1 MPLSP
6 EDGVVREARKF
17 SASGLRS
24 GMGFATT
31 IIVNTATPRVS
42 PASRF
47 VFFLLLLLGADLRAA
62 SLTLYW
68 DANSEPDLAG
78 YRVHYGTAKYPYGS
92 LVDVSTTSATI
103 TNLKKGVTYTF
114 AVTAYNTSGAESD
127 YSAPLSYTVGSPR
140 VIPMAVLAN
149 ISSRT
154 FVQTGEDV
162 MIGGFIVDGIVGKK
176 VAVRAIGPSLTAA
189 GVAGALDDPV
199 LQIVDNTGAIVTSND
214 NWNVPGEELTINGLA
229 PADGREAGLV
239 ATLEPGAYSAIVS
252 GQGNT
257 SGVALV
263 ELYDLDEETGRV
275 ANISTRSRVE
285 SGDNVMIGG
294 FILGGS
300 ATPVILR
307 AIGPSLA
314 AVGVANALLDPHLDL
329 YDGNGTLLASNDNWR
344 DEQESEI
351 VESGLTPSDDR
362 EAALLTTLSSGAY
375 SAVIRGATGGT
386 GVALF
391 EVYALNQ

>member
-1 MPLSP
+1 M
-6 EDGVVREARKF
+6 EA
-17 SASGLRS
+17 
-24 GMGFATT
+24 ATT
-31 IIVNTATPRVS
+31 IIVNIAIPR
-42 PASRF
+42 
-47 VFFLLLLLGADLRAA
+47 FFCAFPFHILLLLFLGADLRAA

-78 YRVHYGTAKYPYGS
+78 YRVHYGTARDPYGS
-92 LVDVSTTSATI
+92 LVDVGTTSATI
-103 TNLKKGVTYTF
+103 TNLKRGVTYTF
-114 AVTAYNTSGAESD
+114 AVTAYNTSGAESG
-127 YSAPLSYTVGSPR
+127 YSEALSYTPGSSR
-140 VIPMAVLAN
+140 VIPTAVLAN

-214 NWNVPGEELTINGLA
+214 NWNVPGEELTTYGLA

-239 ATLEPGAYSAIVS
+239 TTLEPGAYSAIVS

-263 ELYDLDEETGRV
+263 ELYDLDAETGRV

-300 ATPVILR
+300 GTPLIVR

-314 AVGVANALLDPHLDL
+314 AVGVTNALLDPHLDL
-329 YDGNGTLLASNDNWR
+329 YDVNGTLLASNDNWR
-344 DEQESEI
+344 DEQEAEI
-351 VESGLTPSDDR
+351 VATGLMPSDNR
-362 EAALLTTLSSGAY
+362 EAALVTTLSSGAY

>member
-1 MPLSP
+1 MA
-6 EDGVVREARKF
+6 D
-17 SASGLRS
+17 
-24 GMGFATT
+24 ATV
-31 IIVNTATPRVS
+31 IIVITVHPGFR
-42 PASRF
+42 RF
-47 VFFLLLLLGADLRAA
+47 FWLALFFLPFLGHLPAA

-68 DANSEPDLAG
+68 DANSEPDLVG
-78 YRVHYGTAKYPYGS
+78 YRVHYGTVKNPYGS
-92 LVDVSTTSATI
+92 LVDVTTTTATI
-103 TNLKKGVTYTF
+103 TQLRKGVTYTF
-114 AVTAYNTSGAESD
+114 AVTAYNTDGAESD

-140 VIPMAVLAN
+140 VIPVAVLAN
-149 ISSRT
+149 VSSRT

-176 VAVRAIGPSLTAA
+176 VAVRAIGPSLAAA
-189 GVAGALDDPV
+189 GVAGAMADPV
-199 LQIVDNTGAIVTSND
+199 LQIVDSTGAVVASND
-214 NWNVPGEELTINGLA
+214 NWSIPGEELTTYGLA
-229 PADGREAGLV
+229 PSDGREAGLV
-239 ATLEPGAYSAIVS
+239 TTLEPGAYSAIVS
-252 GQGNT
+252 GQGGT

-263 ELYDLDEETGRV
+263 ELYDLDNEMGRV

-300 ATPVILR
+300 GTPVLVR

-329 YDGNGTLLASNDNWR
+329 YDVNGTLLASNDNWR
-344 DEQESEI
+344 EDQEAEI
-351 VESGLTPSDDR
+351 LESGLMPSDNR
-362 EAALLTTLSSGAY
+362 EAALITTLTPGAY
-375 SAVIRGATGGT
+375 SAIIRGATGGT

>member
-1 MPLSP
+1 MNIATSR
-6 EDGVVREARKF
+6 VFR
-17 SASGLRS
+17 ASH
-24 GMGFATT
+24 
-31 IIVNTATPRVS
+31 
-42 PASRF
+42 F
-47 VFFLLLLLGADLRAA
+47 VFLLLFLLGTDLRAA

-92 LVDVSTTSATI
+92 LVDIATTSATI

-127 YSAPLSYTVGSPR
+127 YSAPISYTVGSPK
-140 VIPMAVLAN
+140 VIPTAVLAN

-189 GVAGALDDPV
+189 GVAGALGDPV
-199 LQIVDNTGAIVTSND
+199 LQIVDNTGAVVTSND
-214 NWNVPGEELTINGLA
+214 NWNVPGEELTSYGLA

-239 ATLEPGAYSAIVS
+239 ATLAPGAYSAVVS
-252 GQGNT
+252 GQGNA

-263 ELYDLDEETGRV
+263 ELYDLDAETGRV

-300 ATPVILR
+300 GTPVIVR

-314 AVGVANALLDPHLDL
+314 AVGIANALLDPRLEL
-329 YDGNGTLLASNDNWR
+329 YDVNGTLLASNDNWR
-344 DEQESEI
+344 DEQEGEI
-351 VESGLTPSDDR
+351 VESGLMPSDDR

-375 SAVIRGATGGT
+375 SAVISGATGGT

>member
-1 MPLSP
+1 
-6 EDGVVREARKF
+6 
-17 SASGLRS
+17 
-24 GMGFATT
+24 
-31 IIVNTATPRVS
+31 VNTTSPRIS
-42 PASRF
+42 CAFRF
-47 VFFLLLLLGADLRAA
+47 AALLLFLLGAHLRAA

-92 LVDVSTTSATI
+92 LVDVGTTSATI

-127 YSAPLSYTVGSPR
+127 YSAPFSYTVGSPR

-154 FVQTGEDV
+154 LVQTGEDV

-176 VAVRAIGPSLTAA
+176 VGVRAIGPSLTAA

-199 LQIVDNTGAIVTSND
+199 LQIVDSTGAVVTSND
-214 NWNVPGEELTINGLA
+214 NWSEPGEELTIYGLE
-229 PADGREAGLV
+229 PGDGREAGLV

-263 ELYDLDEETGRV
+263 ELYDLDAETGRV

-300 ATPVILR
+300 GAPVIVR

-314 AVGVANALLDPHLDL
+314 AVGITSALLDPQLDL
-329 YDGNGTLLASNDNWR
+329 YDVNGTLLASNDNWR
-344 DEQESEI
+344 DDQESEI
-351 VESGLTPSDDR
+351 LASGLMPSDDR
-362 EAALLTTLSSGAY
+362 EAALFTTLNSGAY
-375 SAVIRGATGGT
+375 SAVVRGATGGT
-386 GVALF
+386 GIALF

>member
-1 MPLSP
+1 
-6 EDGVVREARKF
+6 
-17 SASGLRS
+17 
-24 GMGFATT
+24 MGAATE
-31 IIVNTATPRVS
+31 IIVHIATPRVFR
-42 PASRF
+42 ASHF
-47 VFFLLLLLGADLRAA
+47 ALLLLFLLGADLRAA

-92 LVDVSTTSATI
+92 LVEVGTPSATI
-103 TNLKKGVTYTF
+103 TNLKRGVTYSF
-114 AVTAYNTSGAESD
+114 AVTAYNTSGAESS
-127 YSAPLSYTVGSPR
+127 YSAPLSYTVGSPK

-176 VAVRAIGPSLTAA
+176 VALRAIGPSLTAA

-199 LQIVDNTGAIVTSND
+199 LQIVDNTGAVVTSND
-214 NWNVPGEELTINGLA
+214 NWSVPGEELTTYNLA
-229 PADGREAGLV
+229 PSDAREAGLV

-257 SGVALV
+257 SGVALF
-263 ELYDLDEETGRV
+263 ELYDLDTETGRV

-285 SGDNVMIGG
+285 LGDNVMIGG

-300 ATPVILR
+300 GTPVIVR
-307 AIGPSLA
+307 AIGPALA
-314 AVGVANALLDPHLDL
+314 AVGVTNALLDPQVDL
-329 YDGNGTLLASNDNWR
+329 YDVNGTLLASNDDWR

-351 VESGLTPSDDR
+351 VATGLMPSDNR
-362 EAALLTTLSSGAY
+362 EAALVTTLSSGAY
-375 SAVIRGATGGT
+375 SAVIRGATGGS
-386 GVALF
+386 GIALF